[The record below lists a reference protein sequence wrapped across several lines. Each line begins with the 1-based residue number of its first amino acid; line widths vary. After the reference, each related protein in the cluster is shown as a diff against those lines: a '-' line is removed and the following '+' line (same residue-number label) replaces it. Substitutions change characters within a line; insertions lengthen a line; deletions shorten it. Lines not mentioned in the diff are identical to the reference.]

1 MKKII
6 IIEKTGNIKSEKV
19 KNFSID
25 DLYKKCKFKKKDNFK
40 IRHTW
45 SYKQN
50 YYSLY
55 ARNTGRANSENKYD
69 LPPPIDSEL
78 YFGSMVVIKHT
89 KKTPKNAEVLD
100 FEMNEWLKL
109 YEHLFGGFEDLGDD
123 DSEMSEDDIPDEL
136 KTKHGYLKDGFVVS
150 SDGDDDEEYVP
161 DNNENDDDD
170 DEEELDDVDSDEE
183 ADYGGE
189 TDDEMQENFDEES
202 EEDDDE
208 FIDDDEDPA
217 SELSEEE
224 YSY

>member
-1 MKKII
+1 MKKVI
-6 IIEKTGNIKSEKV
+6 IIEKTGNIKNENV
-19 KNFSID
+19 KSFNID
-25 DLYKKCKFKKKDNFK
+25 DLYKKCKFRKKDNFK

-55 ARNTGRANSENKYD
+55 ARDTGRANSENKYD

-89 KKTPKNAEVLD
+89 KKTPKNTQVID

-109 YEHLFGGFEDLGDD
+109 YEHLFGGFEDLGDE
-123 DSEMSEDDIPDEL
+123 DSEISVDDIPDEL

-150 SDGDDDEEYVP
+150 SDGDDDEEYIP
-161 DNNENDDDD
+161 DNDDDD
-170 DEEELDDVDSDEE
+170 DDGDEEEDIESDED
-183 ADYGGE
+183 AVYGGE
-189 TDDEMQENFDEES
+189 TDDEMQKNFDEET
-202 EEDDDE
+202 EDDDDE